1 MPALAPPDKV
11 LGAHGLAE
19 VAAAGNIWLFV
30 LQGVDSIAKS
40 RILIH
45 SSMRLAVASMYRHL
59 VLSKRVRFGA
69 AGGLVANQMTAATT
83 TRKSL

>member
-59 VLSKRVRFGA
+59 VLSKRVRTV
-69 AGGLVANQMTAATT
+69 GGLGDQMTAATT